1 MRFYLRYQRQ
11 LHRLTVSFSS
21 HHDANNDTLP
31 KVSFQFTKGRRGA
44 FSGFTRTHSS
54 KTYALL
60 QKIPCFQGTHHSGAD
75 YASGVSYASS
85 LTQLRQ
91 PCVFPVSFSASSPLF
106 LFSPPRYPRSP
117 PGTPLQ
123 TETQLSP
130 N

>member
-1 MRFYLRYQRQ
+1 MRSYLRHQWQ
-11 LHRLTVSFSS
+11 LHRFTISFSS

-60 QKIPCFQGTHHSGAD
+60 QKIPCFQGTHRSGTD
-75 YASGVSYASS
+75 YAPRVSYASS

-91 PCVFPVSFSASSPLF
+91 PCVFPASSSAFSPL
-106 LFSPPRYPRSP
+106 LPFSPPRHPPSP